1 MTEPPAAEALEVS
14 LMMPCLNEARTIARC
29 VERCWNALGVLR
41 VRGEVIV
48 SDNGSRDDSVLLA
61 QQAGARV
68 VHAAVKGYGN
78 ACRAG
83 LATATGTYIFKLD
96 ADGTYDPRD
105 VGLFLERFGA
115 GCEYV
120 IGSRLRGN
128 IQPGAMPWS
137 HRYVGNPALSI
148 AAQVLCRSGIT
159 DICCGLKGFRRDAY
173 QRLNFTSAGMEFGPE
188 TTIRA
193 RQAGLLMA
201 EVPINYAPDERQ
213 RGTNLNPWRDGV
225 RDLIFIFRESV
236 FFRRYT

>member
-29 VERCWNALGVLR
+29 VERCWNALDVLN
-41 VRGEVIV
+41 VRGEVLV
-48 SDNGSRDDSVLLA
+48 SDNGSRDDSVELA
-61 QQAGARV
+61 KAAGARV
-68 VHAAVKGYGN
+68 VHATEKGYGN
-78 ACRAG
+78 ACRTG
-83 LATATGTYIFKLD
+83 LAAATGTYIFKLD

-105 VGLFLERFGA
+105 IALFLERFGA
-115 GCEYV
+115 GCDYV

-148 AAQVLCRSGIT
+148 AAQVLCRSGIS
-159 DICCGLKGFRRDAY
+159 DICCGLKGFRRSAY
-173 QRLNFTSAGMEFGPE
+173 QRMEFTSTGMEFGPE

-193 RQAGLLMA
+193 RQAGLFMA
-201 EVPINYAPDERQ
+201 EVPIDYAPDERQ